1 MEFIGIHWNSM
12 LEHSC
17 EQHKF
22 RSLSHPVNFYPPSP
36 TAPWAD
42 SHGGGL
48 ELYRKWCSPIKPFG
62 FPLVFKSGAAPAIF
76 IPVGSYSNKLAT
88 THLCCSRKY
97 ARVQHLFP
105 SIVCGVSFA
114 FAHRRRLRYIC
125 GHNYDMMHRPL
136 IHIPR
141 NWTKSCE
148 KAMFRG
154 GTALVW
160 RCNTQVDIWM
170 LVWLLLF
177 WIGDMEFAVLT

>member
-1 MEFIGIHWNSM
+1 MNSTSFAACHILLISIHQA
-12 LEHSC
+12 L
-17 EQHKF
+17 QP
-22 RSLSHPVNFYPPSP
+22 R
-36 TAPWAD
+36 
-42 SHGGGL
+42 GGGGWN
-48 ELYRKWCSPIKPFG
+48 YTGNDVHPIKPFG

-141 NWTKSCE
+141 NWNKSCE

-154 GTALVW
+154 GTALV
-160 RCNTQVDIWM
+160 
-170 LVWLLLF
+170 
-177 WIGDMEFAVLT
+177 